1 MTWPFAFF
9 TFLNA
14 WWVMIFVAV
23 PLSIKYASGNE
34 RPPGAEEGYAAAPKV
49 INWKKAVII
58 ASILAL
64 AITVALAL
72 VIKSGIVPVRN
83 SYANLYFNIYNLT

>member
-14 WWVMIFVAV
+14 WWIMIFIAV
-23 PLSIKYASGNE
+23 PLSIKYAPESE
-34 RPPGAEEGYAAAPKV
+34 PPPDMKEGYAAAPKV
-49 INWKKAVII
+49 INWKKAIII
-58 ASILAL
+58 ASVLAF
-64 AITVALAL
+64 AITVAFAL

-83 SYANLYFNIYNLT
+83 YIR